1 MYIEYHITKCFLT
14 EDNLVIF
21 FPTEILGSMNEVLEY
36 SQNYFNNK
44 KTYQTREEGSNESYI
59 KCVSD
64 EYRWIHLLEM
74 MNIDGFIY

>member
-14 EDNLVIF
+14 EDNLLFF

-44 KTYQTREEGSNESYI
+44 KTYQTEFTRVG
-59 KCVSD
+59 V
-64 EYRWIHLLEM
+64 
-74 MNIDGFIY
+74 